1 LPASRSQRPFL
12 CMLDG
17 TAVDISIV
25 GGKGASLGRL
35 VALKAPVPPAFALT
49 IHAYEEHIRFLGTP
63 ARASQAADHELEY
76 IRSAI
81 LEAEIPPPI
90 TAAIAECL
98 EALNQ
103 GSSFQRSLAV
113 RSSATAEDSPHFSFA
128 GLHDTVL
135 DVADLSSVEH
145 SVKKCWASLWSDR
158 AVSYR
163 RSGDDTL
170 DTASMAVVIQQLVR
184 CDVSFVV
191 FTADPV
197 SYEDECLVISAT
209 YGLGEAIV
217 SGLVTPDHI
226 VIDESGEVARYDI
239 GEKETMII
247 SAASAGGGVREV
259 PVPRILGRAP
269 ALTHDQ
275 ARQIAQIARALD
287 ATLGFRLDI
296 EGGIAAGEIFLF
308 QVRPITTL
316 NGHSTF
322 QQKQN
327 GLFTAKY

>member
-1 LPASRSQRPFL
+1 MLATQPLSPYACL
-12 CMLDG
+12 LDG
-17 TAVDISIV
+17 STADHEVV

-35 VALKAPVPPAFALT
+35 ASLAAPVPPAFALT
-49 IHAYEEHIRFLGTP
+49 TYAYETHARCLGLP
-63 ARASQAADHELEY
+63 ARASQAESHQLES

-81 LEAEIPPPI
+81 LETEMPGEVSE
-90 TAAIAECL
+90 AIANGL
-98 EALNQ
+98 TAIDHVHGH
-103 GSSFQRSLAV
+103 GSTLAV

-128 GLHDTVL
+128 GLHDSVL
-135 DVADLSSVEH
+135 DVSDAPSVERA
-145 SVKKCWASLWSDR
+145 VRQCWASLWSER
-158 AVSYR
+158 AISYR
-163 RSGDDTL
+163 RTGDEAL
-170 DTASMAVVIQQLVR
+170 DTVAMAVVIQRLVR
-184 CDVSFVV
+184 SDVSFVV

-197 SYEDECLVISAT
+197 SYENKCLVISAA

-226 VIDESGEVARYDI
+226 VIDESGEVERYHI
-239 GEKETMII
+239 GEKEIMII
-247 SAASAGGGVREV
+247 PAASAGGGVREV

-327 GLFTAKY
+327 GLSTAKY